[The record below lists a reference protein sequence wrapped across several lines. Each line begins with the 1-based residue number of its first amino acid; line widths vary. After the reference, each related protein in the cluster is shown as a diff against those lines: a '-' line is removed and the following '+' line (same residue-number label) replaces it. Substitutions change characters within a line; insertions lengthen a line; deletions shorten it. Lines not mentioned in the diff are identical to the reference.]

1 MIISMIL
8 PLISVLAVSDP
19 NYVFQL
25 CFGLVVLGTQKDNCF
40 VFKSCHWAAAAGFL
54 MDWGELSYVT
64 L

>member
-25 CFGLVVLGTQKDNCF
+25 CFGLVVLVHKKTAVLYLRRVTGLQLQ
-40 VFKSCHWAAAAGFL
+40 GF
-54 MDWGELSYVT
+54 
-64 L
+64 